1 MIAIVVVA
9 VVVVAIDTWC
19 RFRLLFVLSVVGHCR
34 RKLKRS
40 ALYRAVI
47 GVVIVAI
54 AIVAIVIAIALHV
67 IDCPPNLVNRP
78 IGDYQVA
85 INRIGWKCNM

>member
-1 MIAIVVVA
+1 MIVIAVAVAIVIVVDRS
-9 VVVVAIDTWC
+9 VVTC
-19 RFRLLFVLSVVGHCR
+19 SRFRLSFVPIVGHCS

-54 AIVAIVIAIALHV
+54 VIVIVIALHV

-78 IGDYQVA
+78 IGDYQVV
-85 INRIGWKCNM
+85 INRI